1 MSFNQGKVVDKF
13 SIKGRDG
20 EKIQVIF
27 RYPKNSDSTVH
38 LLDSV
43 RRETM
48 YVSRTRPENRESEA
62 AWLKK
67 RIKQMEQG
75 LVVLLFV
82 EVEGKVV
89 GNSEIRPLE
98 TDTSKHIAD
107 FGIILREKFTG
118 IGIGTRLMRK
128 VIELAKKETGYKI
141 IQSIYFSKNKRSAA
155 LHKKLGFKEFGRL
168 PKGILLKD
176 GTYSDKVFVYKQI
189 KKL

>member
-1 MSFNQGKVVDKF
+1 MPFKEGKVVDEF
-13 SIKGRDG
+13 SVKGKDG
-20 EKIQVIF
+20 KKIQVIL
-27 RYPKNSDSTVH
+27 RYPKKSDSTMH

-43 RRETM
+43 RRETL
-48 YVSRTRPENRESEA
+48 YVSRTRPETRESET

-67 RIKQMEQG
+67 RIKQMKQG

-128 VIELAKKETGYKI
+128 VIELAKKETGYRI
-141 IQSIYFSKNKRSAA
+141 IQSIYFSKNKRSVA
-155 LHKKLGFKEFGRL
+155 LHKNLGFKEFGRL
-168 PKGILLKD
+168 LKGILLKN
-176 GTYSDKVFVYKQI
+176 GTYCDKVFVFKQI